1 MKLVLD
7 ERGSEVAGRL
17 WDDAARVVSSR
28 IAYAEGRA
36 VLALARRSG
45 RLPRGYQTARGSFDD
60 AYDELEAVDV
70 SDDVVRHAGDLAE
83 RHALRGYDAVHLAS
97 ALAAAADDA
106 VLVTW
111 DDDLGRAARAEG
123 LAIVP

>member
-1 MKLVLD
+1 MLD
-7 ERGSEVAGRL
+7 ERGSDLAGRL

-36 VLALARRSG
+36 ALALARRSG
-45 RLPRGYQTARGSFDD
+45 RLPRGYQGARTSFDN

-70 SDDVVRHAGDLAE
+70 SDEIVRHAGDLAE

-97 ALAAAADDA
+97 ALAAGDDA
-106 VLVTW
+106 VVVTW
-111 DDDLGRAARAEG
+111 DDDLGHAARAEG

>member
-1 MKLVLD
+1 MLD
-7 ERGSEVAGRL
+7 EPGSDLAGRL

-36 VLALARRSG
+36 ALALAQRAG
-45 RLPRGYQTARGSFDD
+45 RLPRGYHGARTSFDN

-70 SDDVVRHAGDLAE
+70 SDDIARYAGDLAE

-97 ALAAAADDA
+97 ALATAADDA